1 MPVAR
6 FQMQDGRVAR
16 FEVPDGTTPE
26 QAQSMVSQYLAR
38 SQPTQNWRNDPIVSP
53 PKRSKAA
60 WENDPII
67 TPAPKARGRYVI
79 EEDAPPEAAP
89 SKRYVIEDSPA
100 PTQVMGAYDDILYP
114 KQAKR
119 GAYDDILQDAPKP
132 DQGVGAYLRDT
143 VVDTA
148 AGLGKGV
155 GEVALGAQHYLGK
168 AINAV
173 TPSRTTLS
181 TLVTGEKKGN
191 AVGDWLI
198 NDAAQ
203 GRKKL
208 AGELAPHKARS
219 PIAAP
224 VGEISGNIVA
234 TLPVGGALAKGVQS
248 LPMLSKVP
256 AATKFANT
264 LRSGGFSTGAPAATT
279 FAGRAADMGIRS
291 AGGGITGGVM
301 AGLAD
306 PETAG
311 TGAAIGALLPP
322 SLKVA
327 AKARQLVKRGAGA
340 VASNVLGASTG
351 TGAESVRAAYGAG
364 KKGSTKF
371 LDNMRG
377 KVSFDDVVDDA
388 KSALS
393 KMRADRAEAYR
404 SGMVDIRN
412 DATVIDFKPIH
423 KAVTDLKQ
431 MGSFKGQQ
439 INKNAAATVDD
450 IAQTVDNWASL
461 NPAEYHTPEGLD
473 ALKQAIGDIRDSTQF
488 GTAARRAADTA
499 YNAVKN
505 EIVAKAPTYSKVMK
519 DYSEASALLKEIES
533 GLSLGS
539 KGNASKD
546 AAVRKLQSLLRN
558 NAQTNYGNRLN
569 LARQLKEKGGA
580 DLMPAL
586 AGQSMS
592 SAMPRGLSGG
602 IQKAGA
608 LGIGVTSPTSIP
620 ALLAAAPFTSPRL
633 VGEGLYGLGRL
644 TSVPANLL
652 SAGKQ
657 GANRLA
663 VQHPGLLDLENAL
676 YRSLPI
682 MATSLGQRYGEN
694 HE

>member
-6 FQMQDGRVAR
+6 FQMQDGRIAR
-16 FEVPDGTTPE
+16 FEVPEGTTPE
-26 QAQSMVSQYLAR
+26 QAQSMVSQYLSR
-38 SQPTQNWRNDPIVSP
+38 SQPTQSWRDDPIVSP

-60 WENDPII
+60 WEYDPII

-79 EEDAPPEAAP
+79 EEDDSTQTTA

-168 AINAV
+168 GANMIGAD
-173 TPSRTTLS
+173 T
-181 TLVTGEKKGN
+181 
-191 AVGDWLI
+191 VGDWLV

-208 AGELAPHKARS
+208 TREIAPHKARS
-219 PIAAP
+219 PIATP
-224 VGEISGNIVA
+224 TGEIGGNIIA

-256 AATKFANT
+256 AVTKFANT

-351 TGAESVRAAYGAG
+351 TGAESIRAAYGAG

-393 KMRADRAEAYR
+393 KMRADRADAYR

-423 KAVTDLKQ
+423 KAVAELKQ

-488 GTAARRAADTA
+488 GTAARRAADQA

-519 DYSEASALLKEIES
+519 NYSEASALLKEIES

-569 LARQLKEKGGA
+569 LARQLEEKGGA

-644 TSVPANLL
+644 TSGPANLL
-652 SAGKQ
+652 SAGRQ

-676 YRSLPI
+676 YRSLPV